1 MIPKVFFSVFCQN
14 LHAVLRWLSKCG
26 RLHHAPINSVYQST
40 KWTPL
45 KLIGNLSMDMYVYLN
60 WLISSF
66 VNDFRA
72 LVRTA
77 FVLAKLIS
85 FFPRTALDGG
95 PVPALCRKAAVPHF
109 RLY

>member
-1 MIPKVFFSVFCQN
+1 MCCQN
-14 LHAVLRWLSKCG
+14 LHAVLRWLSKCV
-26 RLHHAPINSVYQST
+26 RLHHTPINSVYQST
-40 KWTPL
+40 KYTGL
-45 KLIGNLSMDMYVYLN
+45 RLIGNLSMDVYISLN

-72 LVRTA
+72 LARTT
-77 FVLAKLIS
+77 FILAKLIFQNS
-85 FFPRTALDGG
+85 VDGG